1 MENHIL
7 TASLIGNS
15 VKNSKGERVAK
26 IEELVIDPGSGRI
39 VGAVLAPTSAG
50 RAGHRRS
57 TVPWD
62 ALTLSSI
69 DGALYL
75 DTNKHTSWPDSK
87 KQVVVYTSSIYRAAG
102 EGK

>member
-15 VKNSKGERVAK
+15 VKNLKGERVAK
-26 IEELVIDPGSGRI
+26 LEELVIDPGSGRI
-39 VGAVLAPTSAG
+39 VGAVLAPMSTG
-50 RAGHRRS
+50 RGRS

-62 ALTLSSI
+62 ALTLSSA

-75 DTNKHTSWPDSK
+75 DTNKNTSWPDSK
-87 KQVVVYTSSIYRAAG
+87 KQVVVYTSSIYRG
-102 EGK
+102 TEEDK